1 MCSTWGRMASCSGL
15 LTRFGFL
22 VGQGRA
28 LPSSWAS
35 RFQVRSKPRLL
46 RRFRQQDQKTAG
58 RAWPCPTRGP
68 VPEAGKLNNVGIT
81 SCSLRRLSMGAQVKR
96 SLLCIR

>member
-15 LTRFGFL
+15 LTSLGLL
-22 VGQGRA
+22 VGQGHA
-28 LPSSWAS
+28 LPGSWAS
-35 RFQVRSKPRLL
+35 RFPVRSKPGLL
-46 RRFRQQDQKTAG
+46 RRFRQWDQKAG

-68 VPEAGKLNNVGIT
+68 VPEAGKLSNVGIT
-81 SCSLRRLSMGAQVKR
+81 SCSLRRLSIGAQVKR